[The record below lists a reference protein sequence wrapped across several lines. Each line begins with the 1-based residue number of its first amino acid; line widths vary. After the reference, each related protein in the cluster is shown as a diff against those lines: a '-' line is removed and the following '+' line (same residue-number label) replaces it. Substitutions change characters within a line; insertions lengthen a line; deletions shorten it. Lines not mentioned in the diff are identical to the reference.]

1 MVGVLFSNRHVSVD
15 GSEPLSGS
23 TLVDELQDLLCDG
36 QSGRRT
42 EGGQLLFLLLLFLLL
57 LIQTEMKRHHEK
69 DAMSV

>member
-1 MVGVLFSNRHVSVD
+1 MGVLFSNRHVSVD

-57 LIQTEMKRHHEK
+57 IQTEMKRHHEK